1 MKRVDE
7 PTYARH
13 VTGSIERFDDRL
25 TAFSRGR
32 IEGAKYDRMHEKS
45 VENIRKGIRGKTVFD
60 HGLWVAGRTVDYV
73 MRRNQYGRETGVQ
86 FNREFKPQGS
96 SQAELTAIIKAG
108 RAVAGADLVGIARLN
123 RSWTYSRWGHQNAHY
138 TGAAQAG
145 DPIYIPD
152 DFQYVIV
159 LVRGMSYEM
168 VKRSPAI
175 EADTDL
181 VYATTGFTACSL
193 ATYITEIGYR
203 AIPSV
208 NELGIDVAFAVD
220 AGLGEMGR
228 MGLLMTREF
237 GPRCGIG
244 KVFTNLPLETD
255 RPIDIGVQAFCEKCE
270 RCSHHC
276 PSGAIKS
283 GERTEKPWRRIEQ
296 PWYAKM
302 ARSRHEMPRLV
313 GQDGSHCS
321 VCIRVCPW
329 NKPNTWF
336 HRGVRM
342 MAERNILTRLM
353 VGMDEWMGY
362 GKQSIKNLFEEKVR
376 IQRPQNKHASGSM
389 EDRSVYKI
397 AGRKEDLRRYLT
409 GRADNCF
416 RHQADAGSRA

>member
-96 SQAELTAIIKAG
+96 SPAESTAIIK
-108 RAVAGADLVGIARLN
+108 RVARWLGADLVGIARLN
-123 RSWTYSRWGHQNAHY
+123 RSWIYSRWGDQNAHY

-145 DPIYIPD
+145 DPIDIPE

-159 LVRGMSYEM
+159 LVRGMGYEM

-208 NELGIDVAFAVD
+208 NEAPGHRR
-220 AGLGEMGR
+220 GLRGRRWSGEMGR

-237 GPRCGIG
+237 GPRCRIG
-244 KVFTNLPLETD
+244 KVFTNLPLEID

-270 RCSHHC
+270 RCSQHC

-283 GERTEKPWRRIEQ
+283 GDVPRNHGTNRT
-296 PWYAKM
+296 A
-302 ARSRHEMPRLV
+302 
-313 GQDGSHCS
+313 G
-321 VCIRVCPW
+321 VC
-329 NKPNTWF
+329 
-336 HRGVRM
+336 
-342 MAERNILTRLM
+342 
-353 VGMDEWMGY
+353 
-362 GKQSIKNLFEEKVR
+362 
-376 IQRPQNKHASGSM
+376 
-389 EDRSVYKI
+389 
-397 AGRKEDLRRYLT
+397 
-409 GRADNCF
+409 
-416 RHQADAGSRA
+416 